1 MPSLRLPIGA
11 TILPPQ
17 PFSREL
23 LTTALEQVC
32 APRRDVTGLITI
44 GSDEGLHLLFLFQGR
59 PHAAGTIVADKPAPL
74 PIREFLLHAGQLADT
89 AATIAIH
96 ACDPVLLKSLL
107 IFIQA
112 DPTAKAPANLINL
125 EAILDQIRRDGEESL
140 IILQREQMLNLFY
153 FRDGK
158 RGMAYFSDTGFPEGE
173 GLPFDEQMLVYAFQ
187 PRAAVTALVYR
198 NPSVSED
205 ADTPLAGTEWML
217 RLLKGESETA
227 SCAAEEQRGGE
238 AVADE
243 GDIVLEILNGP
254 QQGQRLHGPLP
265 CVIGREEADI
275 AVADPLVSPRH
286 ATVQPTDDGL
296 MLEDLNSSAGTTLNG
311 THVVQSRIAEGDVIG
326 LGATALKVIRLA
338 PR

>member
-1 MPSLRLPIGA
+1 MPTLRLPTGA

-23 LTTALEQVC
+23 LTTALKQVC

-44 GSDEGLHLLFLFQGR
+44 GSDEDLYLLFLFQGR
-59 PHAAGTIVADKPAPL
+59 PYAAGTIVADKPATL
-74 PIREFLLHAGQLADT
+74 PIREFLLHAGQLADA
-89 AATIAIH
+89 AATLAIH

-107 IFIQA
+107 IFIQE

-125 EAILDQIRRDGEESL
+125 EAILDQIRQDGEESL
-140 IILQREQMLNLFY
+140 IILQRQQMLNLFY

-158 RGMAYFSDTGFPEGE
+158 QGMAYFSDPDFPEGE

-187 PRAAVTALVYR
+187 PDAAVTALVYR
-198 NPSVSED
+198 NPSVSEA
-205 ADTPLAGTEWML
+205 ADTPFVGTEWML

-227 SCAAEEQRGGE
+227 SHPVEEQCGGE

-254 QQGQRLHGPLP
+254 QQGQRVHGPIP
-265 CVIGREEADI
+265 CVIGREGSDI
-275 AVADPLVSPRH
+275 IVADPMVSPRH
-286 ATVQPTDDGL
+286 AAVQPTGDGL
-296 MLEDLNSSAGTTLNG
+296 TLADLNSSAGTTLNG

-326 LGATALKVIRLA
+326 LGATALKVVRLA
-338 PR
+338 SH